1 MESTRERK
9 DREFRRLQ
17 KNLMQLLLEQ
27 KKELDD
33 LREKG
38 RSCPPNLCRI
48 IVSIIE
54 YKENLTTVASK
65 IMLQM
70 KYIHWICEWYCLGI
84 ELETATAT
92 TAAAAIATAQKAK
105 EHEKVG

>member
-38 RSCPPNLCRI
+38 SSHSPRSA
-48 IVSIIE
+48 
-54 YKENLTTVASK
+54 VAS
-65 IMLQM
+65 
-70 KYIHWICEWYCLGI
+70 
-84 ELETATAT
+84 
-92 TAAAAIATAQKAK
+92 
-105 EHEKVG
+105 

>member
-1 MESTRERK
+1 MSTSELALSDMESTRERK

-38 RSCPPNLCRI
+38 RSSDIYYDC
-48 IVSIIE
+48 S
-54 YKENLTTVASK
+54 
-65 IMLQM
+65 MQ
-70 KYIHWICEWYCLGI
+70 
-84 ELETATAT
+84 
-92 TAAAAIATAQKAK
+92 AI
-105 EHEKVG
+105 